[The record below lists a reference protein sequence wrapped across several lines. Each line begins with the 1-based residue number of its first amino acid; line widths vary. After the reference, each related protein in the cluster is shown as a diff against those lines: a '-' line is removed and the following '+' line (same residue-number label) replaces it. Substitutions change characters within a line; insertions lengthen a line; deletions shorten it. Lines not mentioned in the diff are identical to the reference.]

1 MLHSI
6 FIGDNKPVDLNN
18 SMPLIAA
25 IVMAVIGPEV
35 FIVQPG
41 FVLGMVE
48 YMGFSEKMAGDISSA
63 EMWGIALTTVLMTFS
78 AHRFNWR
85 HVFFASLLIMIIGN
99 IASIF
104 ADTPLLFGLWR
115 FFTGIGAGGLVSLS
129 FTVVGLTDKPDRNFG
144 YMIMWV
150 LVYGAIVLMA
160 MPAAYQL
167 IGMNGVLLFLALLPA
182 CGLGFVRY
190 LPTSGTEH
198 VQVEADAVNLP
209 SNYKYVALLAMFC
222 YFLGQGVVWA
232 YLFLIG
238 ITGGGTEQEIAN
250 GLTASQFLGVAGA
263 LTAAMLG
270 SKLGRSVP
278 LSIGILGTFIPLF
291 WLFGSMG
298 ALIYGIAVCVYN
310 YFWNLTHPFLLSAM
324 ASFDRSGRVVT
335 YAVAAQMLG
344 IANGPWIAARVFTEG
359 DFSNVI
365 WLGIALFSISLMLIL
380 PPVLKQHKLAQQTQR

>member
-6 FIGDNKPVDLNN
+6 FIGDDKPVDLNT
-18 SMPLIAA
+18 SMPLVAA

-48 YMGFSEKMAGDISSA
+48 YMGFSEKLAGDISSA
-63 EMWGIALTTVLMTFS
+63 EMWGIALTTVLMTFF
-78 AHRFNWR
+78 AYRFNWR
-85 HVFFASLLIMIIGN
+85 HVIFASLLIMIVGN
-99 IASIF
+99 LASIF
-104 ADTPLLFGLWR
+104 TDTPLLFGIWR
-115 FFTGIGAGGLVSLS
+115 FVVGFGAGGLVSLS
-129 FTVVGLTDKPDRNFG
+129 FTIVGLTDKPDRNFG
-144 YMIMWV
+144 YLIMWV

-160 MPAAYQL
+160 MPTAYQL
-167 IGMNGVLLFLALLPA
+167 IGMNGVLIFLALLPA
-182 CGLGFVRY
+182 IGLGFVRY
-190 LPTSGTEH
+190 LPTSGAEH

-209 SNYKYVALLAMFC
+209 SNFKYLALLAMFC

-263 LTAAMLG
+263 FTAAMLG
-270 SKLGRSVP
+270 SRCGRSIP
-278 LSIGILGTFIPLF
+278 LSIGILGTLIPLF

-298 ALIYGIAVCVYN
+298 ALVYAIAVCIYN
-310 YFWNLTHPFLLSAM
+310 YFWNVTHPFLLAAM

-365 WLGIALFSISLMLIL
+365 SLGIILFVASLVFIL
-380 PPVLKQHKLAQQTQR
+380 PSVLKQKQLAETIS

>member
-6 FIGDNKPVDLNN
+6 FLGDAKPVDLNT
-18 SMPLIAA
+18 SKPLIAA

-48 YMGFSEKMAGDISSA
+48 YMGFSEKMAGDIASA
-63 EMWGIALTTVLMTFS
+63 EMWGIALTTVLMTFF

-85 HVFFASLLIMIIGN
+85 QVFFISLLIMIVGN
-99 IASIF
+99 LASMF
-104 ADTPLLFGLWR
+104 ADTPLLFGIWR
-115 FFTGIGAGGLVSLS
+115 FVVGLGAGGLVSLS

-144 YMIMWV
+144 YLIMWV

-160 MPAAYQL
+160 MPTAYQL
-167 IGMNGVLLFLALLPA
+167 VGMTGVLIFLALLPA
-182 CGLGFVRY
+182 IGLMFVRY
-190 LPTSGTEH
+190 LPTSGAEH

-209 SNYKYVALLAMFC
+209 SNFKYLALLAMFC
-222 YFLGQGVVWA
+222 YFLGQGVVWS

-250 GLTASQFLGVAGA
+250 GLTASQFFGVAGA
-263 LTAAMLG
+263 FTAAMLG
-270 SKLGRSVP
+270 SKWGRSVP
-278 LSIGILGTFIPLF
+278 LSIGILGTLIPLF

-298 ALIYGIAVCVYN
+298 ALIYAIAVCVYN
-310 YFWNLTHPFLLSAM
+310 YSWNITHPYLLAAM

-365 WLGIALFSISLMLIL
+365 WLGIVLFSASLVFIL
-380 PPVLKQHKLAQQTQR
+380 PPVLKHRGLSTAT

>member
-1 MLHSI
+1 MLHSL
-6 FIGDNKPVDLNN
+6 FIGDDKPVDLNS

-25 IVMAVIGPEV
+25 IIMAVIGPEV

-63 EMWGIALTTVLMTFS
+63 EMWGIALTTVLMTFF

-85 HVFFASLLIMIIGN
+85 YVFFASLLIMIIGN
-99 IASIF
+99 IVSIF
-104 ADTPLLFGLWR
+104 ADTPLLFGIWR
-115 FFTGIGAGGLVSLS
+115 FVVGFGAGGLVSLS

-144 YMIMWV
+144 YLIMWV
-150 LVYGAIVLMA
+150 LIYGAIVLMA
-160 MPAAYQL
+160 MPTAYQL
-167 IGMNGVLLFLALLPA
+167 VGMDGVLVFLALLPVS
-182 CGLGFVRY
+182 GLFFVRY
-190 LPTSGTEH
+190 LPTSGAEH
-198 VQVEADAVNLP
+198 VQIEEDAVNLP
-209 SNYKYVALLAMFC
+209 STFKYLALLAMFC

-263 LTAAMLG
+263 FTAAMVG
-270 SKLGRSVP
+270 SKWGRSLP
-278 LSIGILGTFIPLF
+278 LSIGILGTLIPLF

-298 ALIYGIAVCVYN
+298 ALVYAIAVCVYN
-310 YFWNLTHPFLLSAM
+310 YSWNLTHPFLLAAM
-324 ASFDRSGRVVT
+324 ASFDRRGRMVT

-365 WLGIALFSISLMLIL
+365 WLGIALFVASLIFIL
-380 PPVLKQHKLAQQTQR
+380 PPVLKQRSLIAPT

>member
-1 MLHSI
+1 MLHSL
-6 FIGDNKPVDLNN
+6 FIGDDKPVDLN
-18 SMPLIAA
+18 SSKSLIAA
-25 IVMAVIGPEV
+25 IIMAVIGPEV

-63 EMWGIALTTVLMTFS
+63 EMWGIALTTVLMTFF

-85 HVFFASLLIMIIGN
+85 YVFFCSLFIMIIGN
-99 IASIF
+99 IVSIF
-104 ADTPLLFGLWR
+104 ADTPLVFGIWR
-115 FFTGIGAGGLVSLS
+115 FVVGFGAGGLVSLS

-144 YMIMWV
+144 YLIMWV
-150 LVYGAIVLMA
+150 LIYGAIVLMA
-160 MPAAYQL
+160 MPTAYQL
-167 IGMNGVLLFLALLPA
+167 VGMDGVLVFLALLPVS
-182 CGLGFVRY
+182 GLFFVRY
-190 LPTSGTEH
+190 LPTSGAEH
-198 VQVEADAVNLP
+198 VQIEEDAVNLP
-209 SNYKYVALLAMFC
+209 STFKYLALLAMFC

-263 LTAAMLG
+263 FTAAMVG
-270 SKLGRSVP
+270 SKWGRSGP
-278 LSIGILGTFIPLF
+278 LSIGILGTLIPLF

-298 ALIYGIAVCVYN
+298 ALVYAIAVCVYN
-310 YFWNLTHPFLLSAM
+310 YFWNVTHPYLLAAM
-324 ASFDRSGRVVT
+324 ASFDRSGRMVT

-365 WLGIALFSISLMLIL
+365 WLGIALFVVSLIFIL
-380 PPVLKQHKLAQQTQR
+380 PPVLKQRSLIAPT

>member
-1 MLHSI
+1 MPLS
-6 FIGDNKPVDLNN
+6 FLTGNDKPVDLNT
-18 SMPLIAA
+18 SMPVVAA

-78 AHRFNWR
+78 AQRFNWR
-85 HVFFASLLIMIIGN
+85 YVIFASLLIMIVGN
-99 IASIF
+99 LASIF
-104 ADTPLLFGLWR
+104 AQTPLLFGFWR
-115 FFTGIGAGGLVSLS
+115 FVVGFGAGGLVSLS
-129 FTVVGLTDKPDRNFG
+129 FTILGLTDKPDRNFG

-160 MPAAYQL
+160 MPTAYQL
-167 IGMNGVLLFLALLPA
+167 IGMNGVLIFLAILPA
-182 CGLGFVRY
+182 VGLIFVRY
-190 LPTSGTEH
+190 LPTSGSDH
-198 VQVEADAVNLP
+198 VQLEADAVNLP
-209 SNYKYVALLAMFC
+209 SNFKYLALLAMFC

-238 ITGGGTEQEIAN
+238 ITGGGSEQEIAN

-263 LTAAMLG
+263 FTAAMVG
-270 SKLGRSVP
+270 NRRGRSIP
-278 LSIGILGTFIPLF
+278 LTLGILGTLIPLF
-291 WLFGSMG
+291 WLFGNMG
-298 ALIYGIAVCVYN
+298 ALVYAIAVCIYN
-310 YFWNLTHPFLLSAM
+310 YFWNVTHPYLLAAM
-324 ASFDRSGRVVT
+324 ASFDRSGRMVT

-359 DFSNVI
+359 DFSRVI
-365 WLGIALFSISLMLIL
+365 WLGIILFTASLIFIL
-380 PPVLKQHKLAQQTQR
+380 PPVLIQRRLTKKS